1 MENWKDV
8 PGYEGLYA
16 VSDVGRVKSIERFA
30 QTKGG
35 ASRRIG
41 GKMLAI
47 HSNGA
52 GYRHVRL
59 CKNGVLTTLL
69 LHRLILEAFVG
80 PRPDGMEARHRD
92 GIRSNNTLRNLV
104 WGTKKEN
111 ADDRVKHG
119 TSPVGAKNPKSKIDE
134 CDALEIY
141 RRAHAGEAFESIASH
156 YGVSEITVSHIKCGR
171 TWSHVTGEVFKPS
184 RVTVDDVLIEKIA
197 KAKAAGRSLSW
208 IVKELG
214 VSLATA
220 QRHGGLASVSGA
232 TERGF

>member
-16 VSDVGRVKSIERFA
+16 VSDMGRVKSLERLA
-30 QTKGG
+30 PSKGG
-35 ASRRIG
+35 SLRRIG

-52 GYRHVRL
+52 GYKHVRL
-59 CKNGVLTTLL
+59 AKDGVLTTVL
-69 LHRLILEAFVG
+69 LHRLVLEAFVG
-80 PRPDGMEARHRD
+80 PRPDGMEARHLD
-92 GIRSNNTLRNLV
+92 GIRANNALRNLV

-111 ADDRVKHG
+111 ADDRIAHG

-134 CDALEIY
+134 VQALEIY
-141 RRAHAGEAFESIASH
+141 RRAQSGECFESIAAD

-171 TWSHVTGEVFKPS
+171 TWSHVTGEVFKSS
-184 RVTVDDVLIEKIA
+184 RVTVSAELVQKIA
-197 KAKAAGRSLSW
+197 DAKAAGKSLSE

-214 VSLATA
+214 VSRATA
-220 QRHGGLASVSGA
+220 QRHGGRS
-232 TERGF
+232 RGF